1 MTKDLTHISSSPLGA
16 DDVDVGIKLLIENLS
31 KQETPD
37 KLKLEIWMKKTLE
50 VLKKKNLV
58 GRIELF
64 FVSAEKIRALN
75 KDYRNQDKATDVL
88 SFSFL
93 EGETFPGEDLVGQIF
108 IEPIIAKN
116 QAMEHGVSWVEEI
129 EFLFVHALLHIFGYD
144 HEEKA
149 DFKKMFDLQAKI
161 MPDQKWENSVKKI
174 YQDYFG

>member
-1 MTKDLTHISSSPLGA
+1 MTEDLTHISSSLRRA
-16 DDVDVGIKLLIENLS
+16 DDVVNVLIENLS
-31 KQETPD
+31 KQDIPD

-50 VLKKKNLV
+50 ILKKENLV

-64 FVSAEKIRALN
+64 FVGAEKIRTLN
-75 KDYRNQDKATDVL
+75 KDYRNQDKVTDVL

-93 EGETFPGEDLVGQIF
+93 GGEKFPGEDLVGQIF

-116 QAMEHGVSWVEEI
+116 QATEHGLSWAEEI

-144 HEEKA
+144 HEEKS